1 VDTVAVSSVAASVM
15 VDDQQKTLIAHT
27 FAPLVP
33 PGLVEQN
40 LVPGDWPQ
48 KVLEVRYQDPAGR
61 GEREV
66 IDIAVPVLAGQ
77 LGTVRVG
84 MDKTI
89 ITAAAAKAGSTLL
102 LTFGGFAVGAL
113 LAAGGLASRS
123 PH

>member
-1 VDTVAVSSVAASVM
+1 M
-15 VDDQQKTLIAHT
+15 VYDQGKNLIAHT

-33 PGLVEQN
+33 PGLVDEN

-48 KVLEVRYQDPAGR
+48 KVQEIRYRDPAGR

-89 ITAAAAKAGSTLL
+89 ITPPPRRPAPPS
-102 LTFGGFAVGAL
+102 
-113 LAAGGLASRS
+113 S
-123 PH
+123 